1 MSGAREGSG
10 YDLQALR
17 CDARERQQHLP
28 VVHREAWVEP
38 TRVAPLPHEGRVFF
52 LCGVRWALVQRCCSH
67 LRFAGRTGEKRTE
80 TAPALYETL
89 SIILLLAIGLLR
101 PERF

>member
-1 MSGAREGSG
+1 MLCKHCDVTPGSG
-10 YDLQALR
+10 SSIFPLCIVKPGSNR
-17 CDARERQQHLP
+17 P
-28 VVHREAWVEP
+28 GSP
-38 TRVAPLPHEGRVFF
+38 PLPHEGRVFF

-101 PERF
+101 PECF